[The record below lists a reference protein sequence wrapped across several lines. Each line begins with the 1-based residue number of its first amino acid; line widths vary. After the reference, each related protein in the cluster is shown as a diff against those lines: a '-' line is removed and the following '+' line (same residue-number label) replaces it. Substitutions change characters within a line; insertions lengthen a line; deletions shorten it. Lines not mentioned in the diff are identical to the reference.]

1 MSESITRKIIVI
13 GTLDTRGE
21 EIRYL
26 ADRIEDNGFEP
37 LIMDVGVLGSVPF
50 QPFMTRDSVARAAGT
65 SIQEIIA
72 LRHEGKAMSAMASG
86 CGKILADL
94 HEQGQVQGI
103 IAAGGSM
110 STSLALEAMQVLPMG
125 LPKLILS
132 TIAFSPLISPESVC
146 ADLAMMLWPGGLYG
160 LNTISRRVLDSA
172 AGSISGSAEAYMRQ
186 KKTTRKVV
194 GITSL
199 GTSQLKFVETLK
211 PALEQRGYEVAVF
224 HTTGMGGKAFEEAV
238 SAGLVDVAL
247 DLSLVELVDYVN
259 GGATTSGKVRL
270 KAASEKGIPQIVGAG
285 AIGHFFWFSG
295 KPLPPAFKDRKHHRH
310 NQLLTIVVAD
320 KEDKTKVGELVA
332 ERLNRAKGPTAVVV
346 PMTGWIEGDRHPKS
360 PFHDAKGGAA
370 FLEAL
375 KIHLNPQIRVI
386 ALDGHV
392 NDPVFCDTVL
402 KLFDEI
408 TGDGV
413 GSHHP
418 ASHISKALIG
428 KCP

>member
-1 MSESITRKIIVI
+1 MTESIMKKIVAI

-21 EIRYL
+21 EIRHL

-37 LIMDVGVLGSVPF
+37 LVMDVGVLGAVPF
-50 QPFMTRDSVARAAGT
+50 EPFITRDSVARAAGT

-72 LRHEGKAMSAMASG
+72 LRHEGKAMSAMAAG

-94 HEQGQVQGI
+94 HEQGQVQGV

-110 STSLALEAMQVLPMG
+110 STSLALEAMKVLPMG

-132 TIAFSPLISPESVC
+132 TIAFSPLINPESVC

-172 AGSISGSAEAYMRQ
+172 AGAISGSAKAYIRQ
-186 KKTTRKVV
+186 VKTTRKVV

-199 GTSQLKFVETLK
+199 GTSQLKYVEILK
-211 PALEQRGYEVAVF
+211 PALEKKGYEVAVF

-247 DLSLVELVDYVN
+247 DLSLVELVDYIN
-259 GGATTSGKVRL
+259 GGATTSGKYRL
-270 KAASEKGIPQIVGAG
+270 KAAAEKGIPQIVGAG

-295 KPLPPAFKDRKHHRH
+295 RPLPPEFKNRKHHRH
-310 NQLLTIVVAD
+310 NQLLTIVVSD
-320 KEDKTKVGELVA
+320 REDKAKVGKLVA
-332 ERLNRAKGPTAVVV
+332 ERLNLAKGPTTLVV

-360 PFHDAKGGAA
+360 PFHDPKGGTA

-375 KIHLNPQIRVI
+375 KTHLNPGIRVI
-386 ALDGHV
+386 PLDGHV
-392 NDPVFCDTVL
+392 NDSIFCDTVL
-402 KLFDEI
+402 QLFDEM
-408 TGDGV
+408 TAERTL
-413 GSHHP
+413 S
-418 ASHISKALIG
+418 
-428 KCP
+428 

>member
-1 MSESITRKIIVI
+1 MTESIMKKIVVI

-37 LIMDVGVLGSVPF
+37 LVMDVGVLGSVPF
-50 QPFMTRDSVARAAGT
+50 EPFITRDSVARAAGT

-72 LRHEGKAMSAMASG
+72 LRHEGKAMSAMAAG
-86 CGKILADL
+86 CGKILEGLYKQD
-94 HEQGQVQGI
+94 QVQGV

-132 TIAFSPLISPESVC
+132 TIAFSPLINPESVC

-172 AGSISGSAEAYMRQ
+172 AGSISGSAKAYIRQ
-186 KKTTRKVV
+186 VKTTRKVV

-199 GTSQLKFVETLK
+199 GTSQLKYVEILK
-211 PALEQRGYEVAVF
+211 PALEKRGCEVAVF
-224 HTTGMGGKAFEEAV
+224 HTAGMGGKAFEEAV

-259 GGATTSGKVRL
+259 GGATTSGKHRL
-270 KAASEKGIPQIVGAG
+270 KAAGEKGIPQIVGAG

-295 KPLPPAFKDRKHHRH
+295 RPLPPEFQGRKHHRH

-320 KEDKTKVGELVA
+320 REDKAKVGKLVA
-332 ERLNRAKGPTAVVV
+332 ERLNLAKGPTSVVV
-346 PMTGWIEGDRHPKS
+346 PMKGWIEGDRHPKS
-360 PFHDAKGGAA
+360 PFHDTQGGAA

-375 KIHLNPQIRVI
+375 KTHLNPEIRVI
-386 ALDGHV
+386 TLDGHI
-392 NDPVFCDTVL
+392 NDSIFCDTVL
-402 KLFDEI
+402 QLFDEMTAEGI
-408 TGDGV
+408 L
-413 GSHHP
+413 S
-418 ASHISKALIG
+418 
-428 KCP
+428 